1 MMSGGDLHIMAAF
14 DRDLKDIQGQLVEM
28 SELVSA
34 AILGSA
40 EALRRGNEPLAEQVR
55 RNDARIDEL
64 DMHINESC
72 AQVIAL
78 RQPAAKDLRL
88 VLSVMR
94 ASHNLERIGDYA
106 KNIAKRGAA
115 LVAMDPV
122 DGAGVTISK
131 MAGQVNE
138 MLADTMKAFV
148 ERDGALADQVRQNDV
163 DVDQMYNAMFRELL
177 TFMMEDPRSISA
189 CMHLHFAAKNIERM
203 GDHVTAIAEQVTYIL
218 SGDLPDN
225 DRPKASSV

>member
-1 MMSGGDLHIMAAF
+1 
-14 DRDLKDIQGQLVEM
+14 
-28 SELVSA
+28 
-34 AILGSA
+34 
-40 EALRRGNEPLAEQVR
+40 LADQVR
-55 RNDARIDEL
+55 KGDALIDEL
-64 DMHINESC
+64 DVQINESC

-78 RQPAAKDLRL
+78 RQPAASDLRL

-106 KNIAKRGAA
+106 KNIARRGAA
-115 LVAMDPV
+115 LVAMEPV

-131 MAGQVNE
+131 MAGQVND
-138 MLADTMKAFV
+138 MLGDTMKAFV
-148 ERDGALADQVRQNDV
+148 QRDGVLADQVRMNDV

-203 GDHVTAIAEQVTYIL
+203 GDHVTSIAEQVTYFL
-218 SGDLPDN
+218 SGDLPD
-225 DRPKASSV
+225 DERPKESSI

>member
-1 MMSGGDLHIMAAF
+1 MSGGDLHIMAAF

>member
-1 MMSGGDLHIMAAF
+1 MSGGDLHIMAAF

-40 EALRRGNEPLAEQVR
+40 EALRRGNAPLAEQVR
-55 RNDARIDEL
+55 RDDARIDEL

-78 RQPAAKDLRL
+78 RQPAATDLRL

-115 LVAMDPV
+115 LVAMDPIE
-122 DGAGVTISK
+122 GAGVTISK

-138 MLADTMKAFV
+138 MLADTMRAFV

>member
-131 MAGQVNE
+131 MAGQVND
-138 MLADTMKAFV
+138 MLADTMRAFV

>member
-1 MMSGGDLHIMAAF
+1 MSGDDLHIVAAF
-14 DRDLKDIQGQLVEM
+14 DRDLKEIQAQLVKM

-34 AILGSA
+34 AILNSA
-40 EALRRGNEPLAEQVR
+40 EALRRGNEALADQVR
-55 RNDARIDEL
+55 KGDALIDEL
-64 DMHINESC
+64 DVQINESC

-78 RQPAAKDLRL
+78 RQPAASDLRL

-106 KNIAKRGAA
+106 KNIARRGAA
-115 LVAMDPV
+115 LVAMEPV

-131 MAGQVNE
+131 MAGQVND
-138 MLADTMKAFV
+138 MLGDTMKAFV
-148 ERDGALADQVRQNDV
+148 QRDGVLADQVRMNDV

-203 GDHVTAIAEQVTYIL
+203 GDHVTSIAEQVTYFL
-218 SGDLPDN
+218 SGDLPD
-225 DRPKASSV
+225 DERPKESSI